1 MDWYQNFLKWFTSRP
16 RWMQVVFILLLSVLV
31 VIGFWLTDYQTGDS
45 TASMVD
51 STAWILSA
59 ILKFGIV
66 LLLIYG
72 AAIILRRWQV
82 GGIKKNNRRMKI
94 LEISA
99 LTPRR
104 AIYLVQVD
112 GQTFMLGATD
122 QSVNLIA
129 EIDQMEAAVIEPSS
143 IFADVLNQAGDRL
156 DVLPGKSNESK

>member
-16 RWMQVVFILLLSVLV
+16 RWMQVVLILLLSVLV
-31 VIGFWLTDYQTGDS
+31 VAGFWLTDYQSGDS
-45 TASMVD
+45 PASMVD
-51 STAWILSA
+51 STAWILGA

-72 AAIILRRWQV
+72 AAILLRRWQV

-122 QSVNLIA
+122 QSVNLIS
-129 EIDQMEAAVIEPSS
+129 EVNQMDAAAIEPASN
-143 IFADVLNQAGDRL
+143 FADVLHQAGDRL
-156 DVLPGKSNESK
+156 DVLPGK

>member
-31 VIGFWLTDYQTGDS
+31 VVGFWLTDYQTGDS
-45 TASMVD
+45 SASMVD
-51 STAWILSA
+51 STAWILGA

-72 AAIILRRWQV
+72 AAILLRRWQV
-82 GGIKKNNRRMKI
+82 GGIKKNNRRMQI

-99 LTPRR
+99 LTPKR

-122 QSVNLIA
+122 QCVNLIS
-129 EIDQMEAAVIEPSS
+129 EVIQMEAAAIEPSS
-143 IFADVLNQAGDRL
+143 NFADVLNKAGERF
-156 DVLPGKSNESK
+156 DVLPGK

>member
-1 MDWYQNFLKWFTSRP
+1 
-16 RWMQVVFILLLSVLV
+16 MQVVFIVLLSVLV
-31 VIGFWLTDYQTGDS
+31 VAGFWLTDYQSGDS

-51 STAWILSA
+51 STAWIIGA

-72 AAIILRRWQV
+72 AAILLRRWQV

-129 EIDQMEAAVIEPSS
+129 EVDQMESAVADPSQPFS
-143 IFADVLNQAGDRL
+143 DALIQAGDRL
-156 DVLPGKSNESK
+156 DVLPGR

>member
-16 RWMQVVFILLLSVLV
+16 RWVQIVLILVLSVLV
-31 VIGFWLTDYQTGDS
+31 VVGFWLTDYQSGDS
-45 TASMVD
+45 SPSMVD
-51 STAWILSA
+51 STAWILGA

-72 AAIILRRWQV
+72 AAILLRRWQI
-82 GGIKKNNRRMKI
+82 GGIKKNNRRMKVV
-94 LEISA
+94 EISA

-129 EIDQMEAAVIEPSS
+129 EVNPMDAAVNDTSNN
-143 IFADVLNQAGDRL
+143 FADVLSQAGNRL
-156 DVLPGKSNESK
+156 DVLSGK

>member
-16 RWMQVVFILLLSVLV
+16 RWMQVVFIVLLSVLV
-31 VIGFWLTDYQTGDS
+31 VAGFWLTDYQSGDS

-51 STAWILSA
+51 STAWIVGA

-72 AAIILRRWQV
+72 AAILLRRWQV

-129 EIDQMEAAVIEPSS
+129 EVDQMESAVADPSQPFS
-143 IFADVLNQAGDRL
+143 DALIQAGDRL
-156 DVLPGKSNESK
+156 DVLPGR

>member
-16 RWMQVVFILLLSVLV
+16 RWMQVVFIVLLSVLV
-31 VIGFWLTDYQTGDS
+31 VAGFWLTDYQSGDS

-51 STAWILSA
+51 STAWILGA

-72 AAIILRRWQV
+72 AAILLRRWQV

-129 EIDQMEAAVIEPSS
+129 EVDQMESAVADPSQHFS
-143 IFADVLNQAGDRL
+143 DALIQAGDRL
-156 DVLPGKSNESK
+156 DVLPGR